1 MIDDFMREITNLRC
15 EKEQLNSLVNSCQ
28 EEIRQLKKQVETYE
42 IEGYKQ
48 NEELNKMS
56 FNIKKHKVQQKEF
69 INYLEKKISAYA
81 KAKPFFVEHIH
92 GSYNLMELELNML
105 KEILANYREIIGLLD
120 ENTIK

>member
-56 FNIKKHKVQQKEF
+56 FDIRKYKIQQKEF
-69 INYLEKKISAYA
+69 IKYLEDYINSLKKEYGNYVNDNYSEEYGRYYTA
-81 KAKPFFVEHIH
+81 
-92 GSYNLMELELNML
+92 
-105 KEILANYREIIGLLD
+105 KEILQKYKEIIGVD
-120 ENTIK
+120 K